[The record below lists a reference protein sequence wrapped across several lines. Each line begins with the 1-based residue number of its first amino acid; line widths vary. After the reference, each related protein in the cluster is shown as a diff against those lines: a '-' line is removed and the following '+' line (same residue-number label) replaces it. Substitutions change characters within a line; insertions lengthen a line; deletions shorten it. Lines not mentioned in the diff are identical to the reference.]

1 MTPVEI
7 VDAAI
12 SENVH
17 VIGLSILSGS
27 HTPLVKDVITH
38 LKEKNRNNIPVVV
51 GGIIPEKDAIELK
64 KSGVSQVYTPKDFEL
79 NKIIS
84 DLIEIVDV

>member
-1 MTPVEI
+1 V
-7 VDAAI
+7 
-12 SENVH
+12 
-17 VIGLSILSGS
+17 
-27 HTPLVKDVITH
+27 
-38 LKEKNRNNIPVVV
+38 LKKLRDKNRNDIPVVV
-51 GGIIPEKDAIELK
+51 GGIIPEKDAIDLI